1 MIVTE
6 NPKAAQQLIDLA
18 RQFQEEENARIDGV
32 HVSDLIYCARKGWFR
47 LHSAEG
53 GAGLPEDPQF
63 SLVLLVGHALHIMLQ
78 RRIPENRVVATFEG
92 GPVHGTVDL
101 HDPFFA
107 ELKSTR
113 KTANAHPADASP
125 QYFEQL
131 GTYALFEGRT
141 AGMAVILHLAGDY
154 GKTTRWPLMKA
165 WDVQWEEGELPAW
178 RAELERRYAMV
189 TGPELPPL
197 EEHFEWECSECE
209 WRKIGKCPGG
219 SAERKAF
226 FQRRTGKETTF

>member
-1 MIVTE
+1 MFVTE
-6 NPKAAQQLIDLA
+6 NPKAAQQLITLA
-18 RQFQEEENARIDGV
+18 RTNQEEENARINGV
-32 HVSDLIYCARKGWFR
+32 HVSDLIYCSRKGWYR
-47 LHSAEG
+47 LHTEGG
-53 GAGLPEDPQF
+53 GAGIPEDPQF

-78 RRIPENRVVATFEG
+78 RRIPEERVVAEFPL

-131 GTYALFEGRT
+131 ATYALFEARDKGT
-141 AGMAVILHLAGDY
+141 AVILHLAGDY

-165 WDVQWEEGELPAW
+165 WDVEWEPGELEGW
-178 RAELERRYAMV
+178 DEELHRRYELV
-189 TGPELPPL
+189 TGEVLPPL
-197 EEHFEWECSECE
+197 SEHFEWECGECE
-209 WRKIGKCPGG
+209 WRKVGRCPGG
-219 SAERKAF
+219 GHERKAF
-226 FQRRTGKETTF
+226 FTRRNKTGTTF